1 MTRVRFTRTVQY
13 ESEGRG
19 RGPIYEAGSE
29 HEFEPAFA
37 ERWLRRKA
45 AEIIETA
52 DPVEEQIPDADPD
65 TDHAVD
71 AGDRKSVV

>member
-37 ERWLRRKA
+37 ERLLA
-45 AEIIETA
+45 
-52 DPVEEQIPDADPD
+52 
-65 TDHAVD
+65 HL
-71 AGDRKSVV
+71 